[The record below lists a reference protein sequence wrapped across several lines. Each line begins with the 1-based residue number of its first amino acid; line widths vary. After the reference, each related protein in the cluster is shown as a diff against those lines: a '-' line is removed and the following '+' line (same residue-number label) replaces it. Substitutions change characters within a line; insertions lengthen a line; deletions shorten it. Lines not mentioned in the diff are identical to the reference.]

1 MTATPLRLAVVDQG
15 FWPLDAWRQALWQV
29 THPLVGHDT
38 GGPEHC
44 RNIHPLLRQLDGMG
58 ANCRIGRTHTDIAPV
73 GCCGRNQVPLTGP
86 PPSIWRRAALF
97 EFPNIRRLH
106 GEQIDV
112 AHLQLVEAE
121 TVCHRSGEIQHIH
134 LERRRLFVPVSLDF
148 RQEAVEIVG
157 Q

>member
-73 GCCGRNQVPLTGP
+73 GCCGRIKFHYQVHHPRFGVVQP
-86 PPSIWRRAALF
+86 LF
-97 EFPNIRRLH
+97 EFPDIRRLH